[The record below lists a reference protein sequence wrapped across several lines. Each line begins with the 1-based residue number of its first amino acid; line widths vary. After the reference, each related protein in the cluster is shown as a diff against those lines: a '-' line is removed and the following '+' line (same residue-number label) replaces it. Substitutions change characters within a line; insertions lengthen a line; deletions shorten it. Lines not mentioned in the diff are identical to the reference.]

1 MTKILNGLIA
11 DLFPYYLI
19 SIKYLK
25 ELCIAVYKNSS
36 TRITWFI
43 TYNFNAVDH
52 AILIQKSNYYGV
64 RGVANNYRYQFVS
77 IDDSEFKEINC
88 GVPKVFILGP
98 FLFIIYINE
107 LRYAIKYGKVM
118 LLMAQT
124 L

>member
-19 SIKYLK
+19 FIKYLK

-43 TYNFNAVDH
+43 TYNFNAADH

-88 GVPKVFILGP
+88 GVPKVLS
-98 FLFIIYINE
+98 
-107 LRYAIKYGKVM
+107 
-118 LLMAQT
+118 
-124 L
+124 